1 MTRYDNPII
10 HDRFNSIYK
19 SNIQNTGV
27 LDRAINLQNKLQ
39 QGKPLT
45 KHQRDECEAIDQ
57 LKLRVVQ
64 IASSK
69 CRKRYLG
76 GVPFSFDILP
86 YWNKIEAWQLFLDIF
101 NGRNVGQKFLRQ
113 ALKKANVQ
121 DKLYTK
127 SEAITELSTAWKRYR
142 TIKQS
147 AKFVRPNWLEQK
159 ALACELRGQGNKA
172 GNLRS
177 LIKNEELRN
186 GNKQIK
192 FTLDKMNGGIV
203 GMVRETDGT
212 ITTVQDKEPLE
223 SAIMKEN
230 QAKYMLPYDSL
241 PLSALL
247 VNVLQSFGLTGAT
260 VGILTKTME
269 KGSTSHTSETTQ

>member
-1 MTRYDNPII
+1 
-10 HDRFNSIYK
+10 
-19 SNIQNTGV
+19 

-212 ITTVQDKEPLE
+212 ITKRWRKALHLILRKQPNNLDVKKLHTLGLLEADFNFMCKFMGKWAMSKAQDYEQLAKE
-223 SAIMKEN
+223 
-230 QAKYMLPYDSL
+230 Q
-241 PLSALL
+241 
-247 VNVLQSFGLTGAT
+247 
-260 VGILTKTME
+260 
-269 KGSTSHTSETTQ
+269 